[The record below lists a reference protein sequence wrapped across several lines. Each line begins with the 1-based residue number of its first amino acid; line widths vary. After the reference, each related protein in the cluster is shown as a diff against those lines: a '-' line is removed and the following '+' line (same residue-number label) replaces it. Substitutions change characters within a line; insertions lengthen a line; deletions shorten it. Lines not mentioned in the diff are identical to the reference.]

1 MVKIYVL
8 LHKNKI
14 TILVNCIVN
23 LLIIIEIVENIPL
36 SISPEV
42 CGLNS
47 NALVGYHN
55 SLINYLWADML
66 KLYPSM
72 ETISNTNNDWDEMVQ
87 KTTED
92 ILKSLPEIF
101 NLNKVKTFYGDKC
114 CSPNIIV
121 LLNELRQFNLLLEAI
136 QNTLSQLS
144 MVLKLVLLFT
154 HLQ

>member
-1 MVKIYVL
+1 
-8 LHKNKI
+8 
-14 TILVNCIVN
+14 
-23 LLIIIEIVENIPL
+23 
-36 SISPEV
+36 
-42 CGLNS
+42 
-47 NALVGYHN
+47 
-55 SLINYLWADML
+55 ML

-72 ETISNTNNDWDEMVQ
+72 EKISNTNNDWDEMVQ